1 MKKILLYM
9 VSAVLLLASCQKDA
23 DVIEMSNSPIQLSF
37 QMLDNTSVEVS
48 RASEATES
56 DVNDV
61 MVYFFNEDYT
71 KAIEPIYLKK
81 ESLTLT
87 ETGDYTCTYTATVH
101 NASLKNGKYYI
112 FAIANIETDMWK
124 LSEANLDYS
133 TYDKLVEAL
142 ISASW
147 TEPLG
152 SNITLT
158 GRSGSD
164 GSAIVENGQLT
175 STIYLKRPYAKV
187 NFNFKSGGDHIVFNA
202 DSYSIYNLPGKAS
215 IFQRD
220 EKAVASNFWDSE
232 GIAFST
238 QTPNTFS
245 FYQLE
250 NQHSTTG
257 INAYHNRANNAPEN
271 ATYVV
276 VNGQYK
282 EYKLDENGN
291 PTTALKYSGD
301 VSYKIHLGDFS
312 ANNGNDY
319 NDFNILRNT
328 NYNYNVTINGVN
340 KIIVEAK
347 KETET
352 YENGAEGYIIDASQS
367 KMIYTLDAH
376 YETVQLR
383 IPVDGLFDSGDASRS
398 LNISVSTP
406 MMPEEN
412 CNTMI
417 DWSVIN
423 NSDMTDEAFYAKYD
437 LKWVEF
443 VPCENDTFATYPGQG
458 KALYIRDF
466 VKELYEAIQNGKTDV
481 IKIKEE
487 NGERVIYATCF
498 VNEYYYDGEPW
509 PKFVGQPNRT
519 LNFLQSPEISA
530 DKNSIYAQTLFSFSQ
545 KSIETAFKY
554 DASINGFGMETY
566 DESGALVLHPNFNGL
581 DGNDVESNRTVLT
594 SKAKDAYNGR
604 DNMIAQVGIT
614 TGSSLWETYMSEN
627 GYSYEG
633 QEEMT
638 YTKMKDTSNYAYAA
652 CMQRNRD
659 LDGMGDIDGDEVRW
673 YLAAVNQ
680 YRTMWLGEKGYPAS
694 SALFTMDL
702 SNITSTEY
710 DWVDHYY
717 TNSDWQNR
725 IFWAIEGG
733 STGPYSPALNQ
744 SYDNGGYMNPKQRI
758 RCVRNLAKV
767 ESATAEMATEGEWYW
782 DSENAGAL
790 YIASNL
796 SDKAV
801 RNLGKTGEYAA
812 HKDRDAHN
820 ALPKAFVMA
829 KNNLERKLNRTE
841 KTVTTYTQ
849 VGAPQIASATYQT
862 TLSSVASPQL
872 TSVSGETTSTEDIE
886 VTISKAEVDR
896 GGSMLNRNYT
906 YTLTLD
912 SALPSDVKLYYSR
925 YASGYDPKDFTSVS
939 GTTATISS
947 INSSS
952 IYVWITKDGVT
963 STNSAYVSY
972 NSNFSST
979 TLTIAG
985 TLAVSSYTATISNYN
1000 SANKYYWTTTN
1011 TFATT
1016 NAIAGATFTATTN
1029 ATPIYVW
1036 AQRDGVTS
1044 AATTLRYQNGSFTS
1058 STGSSTDKTS
1068 NSYTITLSSV
1078 NASKTYY
1085 WSSTN
1090 GTNGKQVTPSNKVL
1104 TIETTA
1110 SPIYIWCTV
1119 NSNGTTMKSESSS
1132 VTSAGV
1138 ITNSSVVDD
1147 IVDTKTTTTYTVGST
1162 ITIYN
1167 SKNGSGI
1174 TSEDNYC
1181 AQHYYENDDYSDLG
1195 KWRVPNQRELI
1206 VMSMYSNLSPSD
1218 SKKASDYYLSRTQP
1232 SVSDIYSARGMH
1244 LYYNT
1249 ACRLSWSP
1257 NANSVRCV
1265 RDATEDEVAAKMP
1278 EDKEYD
1284 SEFEDNGDAI

>member
-1 MKKILLYM
+1 M

-48 RASEATES
+48 RASEETES

-87 ETGDYTCTYTATVH
+87 ETGDYTRTYTATVH

-232 GIAFST
+232 DIAFST

-347 KETET
+347 KENET

-423 NSDMTDEAFYAKYD
+423 SDMTDEAFYAKYD

-466 VKELYEAIQNGKTDV
+466 VKELYEAIQNHKTDV

-487 NGERVIYATCF
+487 NGENVIYATCF

-519 LNFLQSPEISA
+519 LNFLQSPEVSA

-554 DASINGFGMETY
+554 DASINGFGIETY
-566 DESGALVLHPNFNGL
+566 DESGALVLHPDFNGL
-581 DGNDVESNRTVLT
+581 DDNDVESNRTVLT
-594 SKAKDAYNGR
+594 NKAKDAYNGR

-627 GYSYEG
+627 GYSYKG

-638 YTKMKDTSNYAYAA
+638 YTKMKDTYNYAYAA

-659 LDGMGDIDGDEVRW
+659 LDGEGDIDGGEVRW

-744 SYDNGGYMNPKQRI
+744 SYTNGGYMNPKQRI
-758 RCVRNLAKV
+758 RCVRNLSKV

-812 HKDRDAHN
+812 HQDRDAHN

-829 KNNLERKLNRTE
+829 KNNLERELNRTE

-872 TSVSGETTSTEDIE
+872 TSVSGEATGTEDIE
-886 VTISKAEVDR
+886 VTINRASSS
-896 GGSMLNRNYT
+896 GSWGSYT
-906 YTLTLD
+906 FTLTLNKE
-912 SALPSDVKLYYSR
+912 LPAGVTMYWSTSNNT
-925 YASGYDPKDFTSVS
+925 SGTNTMSVN
-939 GTTATISS
+939 GTTAT
-947 INSSS
+947 NPTTSSS
-952 IYVWITKDGVT
+952 RTIYVWIKNSDGT
-963 STNSAYVSY
+963 A
-972 NSNFSST
+972 SNTATIQRSLYSST
-979 TLTIAG
+979 TTVSNGTLTIAG

-1000 SANKYYWTTTN
+1000 SACSYYWTTAN

-1016 NAIAGATFTATTN
+1016 NKIASATFTVATDATT
-1029 ATPIYVW
+1029 IYVW

-1044 AATTLRYQNGSFTS
+1044 SATTLRYQNGSFS
-1058 STGSSTDKTS
+1058 SVTGSSTDATRTY
-1068 NSYTITLSSV
+1068 YTVTLSSV
-1078 NASKTYY
+1078 ASGKSYY
-1085 WSSTN
+1085 WSATD
-1090 GTNGKQVTPSNKVL
+1090 GTNGKQITPSNKTL

-1110 SPIYIWCTV
+1110 SPIYIWCTASM
-1119 NSNGTTMKSESSS
+1119 NDATTKSESSS
-1132 VTSAGV
+1132 VTKEGV

-1147 IVDTKTTTTYTVGST
+1147 VTGEKTTTTYTVGST

-1167 SKNGSGI
+1167 SRNGSGI
-1174 TSEDNYC
+1174 ASEDNYC

-1218 SKKASDYYLSRTQP
+1218 SKNASDYYLSRTQP

-1249 ACRLSWSP
+1249 ACRLSWSAY
-1257 NANSVRCV
+1257 ANSVRCV

>member
-1 MKKILLYM
+1 M
-9 VSAVLLLASCQKDA
+9 VSAVLLLVSCQEDA
-23 DVIEMSNSPIQLSF
+23 DVIEMSNSPMQLSF
-37 QMLDNTSVEVS
+37 QMLDNASVEVS

-56 DVNDV
+56 DINDV
-61 MVYFFNEDYT
+61 MVYFFKEDYT
-71 KAIEPIYLKK
+71 KAIEPIYLRK

-87 ETGDYTCTYTATVH
+87 ETGDYTRTYTANVH
-101 NASLKNGKYYI
+101 NASLKDGKYYI
-112 FAIANIETDMWK
+112 FAIANTETDMWK

-133 TYDKLVEAL
+133 TYDNLVKAL

-164 GSAIVENGQLT
+164 GSAIVSRGQLT

-187 NFNFKSGGDHIVFNA
+187 NFNFKSGADHIVFNA

-220 EKAVASNFWDSE
+220 AEAVASNFWDSE

-257 INAYHNRANNAPEN
+257 INAYHNRANNAPAN

-291 PTTALKYSGD
+291 PTTALKYTGD
-301 VSYKIHLGDFS
+301 VSYTIHLGDFS

-328 NYNYNVTINGVN
+328 NYTYNVTINGVN
-340 KIIVEAK
+340 KIIVEAQQK
-347 KETET
+347 KNEA

-383 IPVDGLFDSGDASRS
+383 IPVGGLFDSGDASKS

-406 MMPEEN
+406 MMPKEN

-481 IKIKEE
+481 IKIQNE

-519 LNFLQSPEISA
+519 LNFLQSPEVSA

-545 KSIETAFKY
+545 KSIETPFKY
-554 DASINGFGMETY
+554 NASINGFGMETY
-566 DESGALVLHPNFNGL
+566 NESGALALHKNYKWSNY
-581 DGNDVESNRTVLT
+581 NDHEFSDPDNSVVANNNEL
-594 SKAKDAYNGR
+594 AGYKDVTNGR
-604 DNMIAQVGIT
+604 DNMIGHVKI
-614 TGSSLWETYMSEN
+614 GSTVTRWDQIMTEG

-638 YTKMKDTSNYAYAA
+638 YTKMIGDYAYAYAA

-659 LDGMGDIDGDEVRW
+659 NNGNEVIDGDEVRW
-673 YLAAVNQ
+673 YLASVNQ

-694 SALFTMDL
+694 SALYTGDL
-702 SNITSTEY
+702 SAIPGNDKNNNGY
-710 DWVDHYY
+710 DWQPHYF
-717 TNSDWQNR
+717 TNSDPENR
-725 IFWAIEGG
+725 IFWAVEGAA
-733 STGPYSPALNQ
+733 TGRYNT
-744 SYDNGGYMNPKQRI
+744 SYMHEGQHV
-758 RCVRNLAKV
+758 RCVRNLAKI
-767 ESATAEMATEGEWYW
+767 ESSTSEMTPDGEWYW
-782 DSENAGAL
+782 DSANAGAL

-796 SDKAV
+796 SNKSV
-801 RNLGKTGEYAA
+801 RDLGKVGEYAA
-812 HKDRDAHN
+812 HNERGIQN
-820 ALPKAFVMA
+820 TLPQAFVMA
-829 KNNLERKLNRTE
+829 KNNLTKQLNRTE
-841 KTVTTYTQ
+841 QTVTTYTQ
-849 VGAPQIASATYQT
+849 VGAPQIASASYQT
-862 TLSSVASPQL
+862 ERTSVASPQL
-872 TSVSGETTSTEDIE
+872 TSVSGEATGTEDIE
-886 VTISKAEVDR
+886 VTINTATSTR
-896 GGSMLNRNYT
+896 TGNYGSYQYT
-906 YTLTLD
+906 FTLTLNKE
-912 SALPSDVKLYYSR
+912 LPAGVTMYWSTSNNTSD
-925 YASGYDPKDFTSVS
+925 TNTMSVN
-939 GTTATISS
+939 GTTATNPTTTSS
-947 INSSS
+947 TT
-952 IYVWITKDGVT
+952 IYVWIKNSDGT
-963 STNSAYVSY
+963 A
-972 NSNFSST
+972 SNTATIQRSSWYSST
-979 TLTIAG
+979 TTVSNGTLTIAG

-1000 SANKYYWTTTN
+1000 SACSYYWTTAN

-1016 NAIAGATFTATTN
+1016 NKIASATFTVANDATT
-1029 ATPIYVW
+1029 IYVW

-1044 AATTLRYQNGSFTS
+1044 AATTLRYQNGSFS
-1058 STGSSTDKTS
+1058 SVTGSSTDATR
-1068 NSYTITLSSV
+1068 SYYTVTLSSV
-1078 NASKTYY
+1078 ASGKSYY
-1085 WSSTN
+1085 WSATD
-1090 GTNGKQVTPSNKVL
+1090 GTNGKQITPSNKTL

-1110 SPIYIWCTV
+1110 SPIYIWCSATM
-1119 NSNGTTMKSESSS
+1119 NGATTKSESSS
-1132 VTSAGV
+1132 VTKEGV

-1147 IVDTKTTTTYTVGST
+1147 ITGTKTTTIYSQGSA
-1162 ITIYN
+1162 I
-1167 SKNGSGI
+1167 SPQDSWDGSGI
-1174 TSEDNYC
+1174 ASEDKYC

-1195 KWRVPNQRELI
+1195 KWRVPNQRELV
-1206 VMSMYSNLSPSD
+1206 VMSMYSNLSPE
-1218 SKKASDYYLSRTQP
+1218 KKSPAFLGRTQP
-1232 SVSDIYSARGMH
+1232 SVSSIYAIRGMH
-1244 LYYNT
+1244 KYAYT
-1249 ACRLSWSP
+1249 AIRL
-1257 NANSVRCV
+1257 NADGTKTIRCV
-1265 RDATEDEVAAKMP
+1265 RDATADEVAAKMP

-1284 SEFEDNGDAI
+1284 GEFEDNGDAI

>member
-1 MKKILLYM
+1 M
-9 VSAVLLLASCQKDA
+9 VSAVLLLVSCQEDA
-23 DVIEMSNSPIQLSF
+23 DVIEMSNSPMQLSF
-37 QMLDNTSVEVS
+37 QMLDNASVEVS

-56 DVNDV
+56 DINDV
-61 MVYFFNEDYT
+61 MVYFFKEDYT
-71 KAIEPIYLKK
+71 KAIEPIYLRK
-81 ESLTLT
+81 ESLTLK
-87 ETGDYTCTYTATVH
+87 ETGDYTRTYTANVH
-101 NASLKNGKYYI
+101 NASLADGKYYI
-112 FAIANIETDMWK
+112 FAIANTETDMWK

-133 TYDKLVEAL
+133 TYDNLVKAL

-164 GSAIVENGQLT
+164 GSAIVSGGQLT

-187 NFNFKSGGDHIVFNA
+187 NFNFKSGADHIVFNA

-220 EKAVASNFWDSE
+220 AEAVASNFWDSE

-257 INAYHNRANNAPEN
+257 INAYHNRANNAPAN

-291 PTTALKYSGD
+291 PTTALKYTGD

-423 NSDMTDEAFYAKYD
+423 NSDMTDAAFYAAYD

-443 VPCENDTFATYPGQG
+443 VPCEDGTFATYPGQG

-466 VKELYEAIQNGKTDV
+466 VKELYEAIQTGKTSV
-481 IKIKEE
+481 IKVKEE
-487 NGERVIYATCF
+487 TVEGKTERVVYATCF
-498 VNEYYYDGEPW
+498 INEYYYDGEPW

-519 LNFLQSPEISA
+519 LNFLQSPEVSA

-554 DASINGFGMETY
+554 DASINGFGFETY
-566 DESGALVLHPNFNGL
+566 DESGALVLHPNFDGL
-581 DGNDVESNRTVLT
+581 DDNDVESSRNVLT
-594 SKAKDAYNGR
+594 SKAQDAYNGR
-604 DNMIAQVGIT
+604 DNMIAQVGFT
-614 TGSSLWETYMSEN
+614 TGSSLWETYMTEG

-633 QEEMT
+633 QDEMV
-638 YTKMKDTSNYAYAA
+638 YTKMKDDYNYAYAA
-652 CMQRNRD
+652 CMQRNRNNN
-659 LDGMGDIDGDEVRW
+659 GDDVIDGDEIRW
-673 YLAAVNQ
+673 YLASVNQ
-680 YRTMWLGEKGYPAS
+680 YRTIWLGEKGYPAS
-694 SALFTMDL
+694 SALFTRDL
-702 SNITSTEY
+702 NTITSTEY

-744 SYDNGGYMNPKQRI
+744 SYSNGGYMNPEQRI
-758 RCVRNLAKV
+758 RCVRNLSKV
-767 ESATAEMATEGEWYW
+767 ESTTAEMATEGEWYW
-782 DSENAGAL
+782 DSANAGAL

-820 ALPKAFVMA
+820 AMPKAFVMA
-829 KNNLERKLNRTE
+829 KNNLTKQLNRTE
-841 KTVTTYTQ
+841 QTVTTYTQ
-849 VGAPQIASATYQT
+849 VGAPQIASATYGDVEVGGSTSITLSNPSYSNSKFTVQLSQALPSGVT
-862 TLSSVASPQL
+862 LYYATSSNGSKTEMTVSGTTATSGTVTASGSLSRTATIYVWLYNGSTYSTSSAKIDYSYSFWDGASTSISSGATLSIEAGTETISAYTVTLSSVASGK
-872 TSVSGETTSTEDIE
+872 S
-886 VTISKAEVDR
+886 
-896 GGSMLNRNYT
+896 
-906 YTLTLD
+906 
-912 SALPSDVKLYYSR
+912 
-925 YASGYDPKDFTSVS
+925 
-939 GTTATISS
+939 
-947 INSSS
+947 
-952 IYVWITKDGVT
+952 
-963 STNSAYVSY
+963 
-972 NSNFSST
+972 
-979 TLTIAG
+979 
-985 TLAVSSYTATISNYN
+985 
-1000 SANKYYWTTTN
+1000 
-1011 TFATT
+1011 
-1016 NAIAGATFTATTN
+1016 
-1029 ATPIYVW
+1029 
-1036 AQRDGVTS
+1036 
-1044 AATTLRYQNGSFTS
+1044 
-1058 STGSSTDKTS
+1058 
-1068 NSYTITLSSV
+1068 
-1078 NASKTYY
+1078 YY
-1085 WSSTN
+1085 WSSTA
-1090 GTNGKQVTPSNKVL
+1090 GANGKQVTPNNKVL

-1110 SPIYIWCTV
+1110 SPIYIWCTATM
-1119 NSNGTTMKSESSS
+1119 NNATTKSESSS
-1132 VTSAGV
+1132 VTKEGV

-1147 IVDTKTTTTYTVGST
+1147 VTGEKTTTTYTVGST
-1162 ITIYN
+1162 INVYN
-1167 SKNGSGI
+1167 SKDGSGI
-1174 TSEDNYC
+1174 ASEDNYC

-1232 SVSDIYSARGMH
+1232 SVSDIYSSRGMH

-1249 ACRLSWSP
+1249 ACRLSWSG
-1257 NANSVRCV
+1257 AAQSVRCV
-1265 RDATEDEVAAKMP
+1265 RDATADEVAAKMP

-1284 SEFEDNGDAI
+1284 GEFEDNGDAI

>member
-1 MKKILLYM
+1 M
-9 VSAVLLLASCQKDA
+9 VSAVLLLVSCQEDA
-23 DVIEMSNSPIQLSF
+23 DVIEMSNSPMQLSF
-37 QMLDNTSVEVS
+37 QMLDNASVEVS

-56 DVNDV
+56 DINDV
-61 MVYFFNEDYT
+61 MVYFFKEDYT
-71 KAIEPIYLKK
+71 KAIEPIYLRK

-87 ETGDYTCTYTATVH
+87 ETGDYTRTYTANVH
-101 NASLKNGKYYI
+101 NASLKDGKYYI
-112 FAIANIETDMWK
+112 FAIANTETDMWK

-133 TYDKLVEAL
+133 TYDNLVKAL

-164 GSAIVENGQLT
+164 GSAIVSGGQLT

-187 NFNFKSGGDHIVFNA
+187 NFNFKSGADHIVFNA

-220 EKAVASNFWDSE
+220 AEAVASNFWDSE

-257 INAYHNRANNAPEN
+257 INAYHNRANNAPAN

-291 PTTALKYSGD
+291 PTTALKYTGD

-328 NYNYNVTINGVN
+328 NYTYNVTINGVN

-347 KETET
+347 KENEA

-383 IPVDGLFDSGDASRS
+383 IPVGGLFDSGDASKS

-406 MMPEEN
+406 MMPEKN

-423 NSDMTDEAFYAKYD
+423 NSDMTDEAFYAAYD

-443 VPCENDTFATYPGQG
+443 VPTTDATFETYPGSAGDENQG
-458 KALYIRDF
+458 KGKAFYIRDF
-466 VKELYEAIQNGKTDV
+466 VKELKKAIDEIDSDVKTSKVTITED
-481 IKIKEE
+481 
-487 NGERVIYATCF
+487 NGEKVVFATCF

-519 LNFLQSPEISA
+519 LNFLQSPEVST

-545 KSIETAFKY
+545 KSIETPFKY
-554 DASINGFGMETY
+554 NASINGFGMETY
-566 DESGALVLHPNFNGL
+566 NESGALALHKNYKWSNY
-581 DGNDVESNRTVLT
+581 NDHEFSDPDNSVVASNNAL
-594 SKAKDAYNGR
+594 ADYKDVTNGR
-604 DNMIAQVGIT
+604 DNMIGHVKI
-614 TGSSLWETYMSEN
+614 GSTVTRWDQIMTEG

-638 YTKMKDTSNYAYAA
+638 YTKMIGDYAYAYAA

-659 LDGMGDIDGDEVRW
+659 NNGNEVIDGDEVRW
-673 YLAAVNQ
+673 YLASVNQ

-694 SALFTMDL
+694 SALYTGDL
-702 SNITSTEY
+702 SAIPGNDKNNNGY
-710 DWVDHYY
+710 DWQPHYF
-717 TNSDWQNR
+717 TNSDPENR
-725 IFWAIEGG
+725 IFWAVEGAA
-733 STGPYSPALNQ
+733 TGRYNT
-744 SYDNGGYMNPKQRI
+744 SYMHEGQHV

-767 ESATAEMATEGEWYW
+767 ESSTSEMTPDGEWYW
-782 DSENAGAL
+782 DSANAGAL

-796 SDKAV
+796 SNKSV
-801 RNLGKTGEYAA
+801 RDLGKVGEYAA
-812 HKDRDAHN
+812 HNERGIQN
-820 ALPKAFVMA
+820 TLPQAFVMA
-829 KNNLERKLNRTE
+829 KANLTRELSRE
-841 KTVTTYTQ
+841 EQEVITYTQ
-849 VGAPQIASATYQT
+849 VGAPQIASAEYGDVEIGGSTSITLSNPSYSNSKFTVQLSQALPSGVTLYYATSSNGSKTEMTVSGTTATSGNVTTSSSWGTTTATIYVWLYNGSTYST
-862 TLSSVASPQL
+862 SSAKIDYSYSYWDGASTSISSGATLSIEAGTETISAYTVTLSSVASGK
-872 TSVSGETTSTEDIE
+872 S
-886 VTISKAEVDR
+886 
-896 GGSMLNRNYT
+896 
-906 YTLTLD
+906 
-912 SALPSDVKLYYSR
+912 
-925 YASGYDPKDFTSVS
+925 
-939 GTTATISS
+939 
-947 INSSS
+947 
-952 IYVWITKDGVT
+952 
-963 STNSAYVSY
+963 
-972 NSNFSST
+972 
-979 TLTIAG
+979 
-985 TLAVSSYTATISNYN
+985 
-1000 SANKYYWTTTN
+1000 
-1011 TFATT
+1011 
-1016 NAIAGATFTATTN
+1016 
-1029 ATPIYVW
+1029 
-1036 AQRDGVTS
+1036 
-1044 AATTLRYQNGSFTS
+1044 
-1058 STGSSTDKTS
+1058 
-1068 NSYTITLSSV
+1068 
-1078 NASKTYY
+1078 YY
-1085 WSSTN
+1085 WSATD
-1090 GTNGKQVTPSNKVL
+1090 GTNGKQITPSNKTL

-1110 SPIYIWCTV
+1110 SPIYIWCTA
-1119 NSNGTTMKSESSS
+1119 SMNGATTKSESSS
-1132 VTSAGV
+1132 VTKEGV

-1147 IVDTKTTTTYTVGST
+1147 ITGTKTTTIYSQGSA
-1162 ITIYN
+1162 I
-1167 SKNGSGI
+1167 SPQDSWDGSGI
-1174 TSEDNYC
+1174 ASEDKYC

-1195 KWRVPNQRELI
+1195 KWRVPNQRELV
-1206 VMSMYSNLSPSD
+1206 VMSMYSNLSP
-1218 SKKASDYYLSRTQP
+1218 KKNSPAFLGRTQ
-1232 SVSDIYSARGMH
+1232 SGVSSIYASRGMH
-1244 LYYNT
+1244 KYAYT
-1249 ACRLSWSP
+1249 AIRLQTDGTKTI
-1257 NANSVRCV
+1257 RCV
-1265 RDATEDEVAAKMP
+1265 RDATADEVAAKMP

-1284 SEFEDNGDAI
+1284 GEFEDNGDAI

>member
-1 MKKILLYM
+1 M

-87 ETGDYTCTYTATVH
+87 ETGDYTRTYTATVH

-347 KETET
+347 KENET

-417 DWSVIN
+417 DWNVIN

-566 DESGALVLHPNFNGL
+566 DESGALILHPDFNGL
-581 DGNDVESNRTVLT
+581 DKNDVESNGTVLT

-614 TGSSLWETYMSEN
+614 TGSSQWETYMSEN

-638 YTKMKDTSNYAYAA
+638 YTKMNDTYNYAYAA

-659 LDGMGDIDGDEVRW
+659 LDGKGYIDDGEIRW

-702 SNITSTEY
+702 SNITSAEY

-744 SYDNGGYMNPKQRI
+744 SYDNGGYMNPTQRI
-758 RCVRNLAKV
+758 RCVRNLSKV
-767 ESATAEMATEGEWYW
+767 ESATTEMATEGEWYW

-801 RNLGKTGEYAA
+801 RNLGKVGEYAA
-812 HKDRDAHN
+812 HNERDAHN

-829 KNNLERKLNRTE
+829 KNNLERELNRTE
-841 KTVTTYTQ
+841 NTVTTYTQ

-872 TSVSGETTSTEDIE
+872 TSVSGETTGTEDIE
-886 VTISKAEVDR
+886 VTINTATSTR
-896 GGSMLNRNYT
+896 TGNYGSYQYT
-906 YTLTLD
+906 FTLTLNKE
-912 SALPSDVKLYYSR
+912 LPAGVTMYWSTRDNT
-925 YASGYDPKDFTSVS
+925 SGTNTMSVN
-939 GTTATISS
+939 GTTATNPTTTSS
-947 INSSS
+947 TT
-952 IYVWITKDGVT
+952 IYVWIKNSDGT
-963 STNSAYVSY
+963 A
-972 NSNFSST
+972 SNTATIQRSSWYSST
-979 TLTIAG
+979 TTVSNGTLTIAG
-985 TLAVSSYTATISNYN
+985 TLAVSSYTATISNHN
-1000 SANKYYWTTTN
+1000 SACSYYWTTAN

-1016 NAIAGATFTATTN
+1016 NKIASATFTVPTDATT
-1029 ATPIYVW
+1029 IYVW

-1044 AATTLRYQNGSFTS
+1044 AATTLRYQNGSFS
-1058 STGSSTDKTS
+1058 STTGSSTDATRTY
-1068 NSYTITLSSV
+1068 YTVTLSNV
-1078 NASKTYY
+1078 ASGKSYY
-1085 WSSTN
+1085 WSSTA
-1090 GTNGKQVTPSNKVL
+1090 GANGKQVTPSNKVL

-1218 SKKASDYYLSRTQP
+1218 SNNASDYYLSRTQP

-1265 RDATEDEVAAKMP
+1265 RDATADEVAAKMP